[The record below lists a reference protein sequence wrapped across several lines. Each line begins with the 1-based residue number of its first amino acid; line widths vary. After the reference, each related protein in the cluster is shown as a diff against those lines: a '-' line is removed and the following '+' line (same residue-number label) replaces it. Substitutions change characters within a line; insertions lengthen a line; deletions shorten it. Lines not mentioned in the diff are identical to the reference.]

1 MRSGNGEGPRIPGA
15 ARSERPVL
23 RTEWRTC
30 VMSCDKFR
38 EQIPE
43 CLAGR
48 LDAAAREKLIAHV
61 DTCAGC
67 RSDLA
72 EMGAVWRGL
81 VSLPVAEP
89 DAGMRPRFLEVLGAY
104 QAGMA
109 ETPAAPLRSGGFAFG
124 WGAATAGWQGG
135 FYLALG
141 G

>member
-1 MRSGNGEGPRIPGA
+1 MRSGNGEGPRLPGA

-48 LDAAAREKLIAHV
+48 LDAAVREKLIAHV
-61 DTCAGC
+61 DTCAVC

-72 EMGAVWRGL
+72 EIGVVWRGL
-81 VSLPVAEP
+81 ASLPVEEP
-89 DAGMRPRFLEVLGAY
+89 APRSSRRVRAAGPFVLHRQG
-104 QAGMA
+104 
-109 ETPAAPLRSGGFAFG
+109 LV
-124 WGAATAGWQGG
+124 GAAAAGSEGV
-135 FYLALG
+135 LSRPPSIPVAA
-141 G
+141 